1 MLRDYCRTEGR
12 KKNVK
17 NGGIGS
23 VCEIVFSSNVRIHPY
38 KFLPLWL
45 SKSEQEKDNKRY
57 SNGTGRR

>member
-38 KFLPLWL
+38 KFLPL
-45 SKSEQEKDNKRY
+45 
-57 SNGTGRR
+57 